1 MDEQRMEMMR
11 LLRRMQA
18 AGKELSSTEQLL
30 LGGLENEYVARV
42 IYPVLRDR
50 VSPLVEGYGAPLVV
64 TVEADAAGNVV
75 CGCSQPDSASQLAV
89 IERMQTAVDE
99 MNAKEQ
105 ARFAELANEYHAS
118 QQAEIERMQ
127 TAADEMNAEE
137 QARIAE
143 LANEYSASQ
152 QAEIEQMQT
161 AADEMNA
168 EEQAP
173 EQASEQAS
181 EPAAAKPRRRQGQR
195 FRFSAI
201 GLKPGDM
208 VTFRPTGLQ
217 VRVAADNQVEYMGRS
232 YLLSTFTKE
241 FMPEK
246 RRIKSGAY
254 QGAHFFSYGG
264 VKLTDLWHPKK
275 NNKRPRGEK

>member
-1 MDEQRMEMMR
+1 MEMMR

-18 AGKELSSTEQLL
+18 AGKELSATEQLL

-50 VSPLVEGYGAPLVV
+50 VSPLVEGYGAPLMV

-75 CGCSQPDSASQLAV
+75 CGCSQPDSASQQAV
-89 IERMQTAVDE
+89 IERMQTAV
-99 MNAKEQ
+99 
-105 ARFAELANEYHAS
+105 
-118 QQAEIERMQ
+118 
-127 TAADEMNAEE
+127 DEMNAEE

-152 QAEIEQMQT
+152 QAEIERMQT
-161 AADEMNA
+161 AADGA
-168 EEQAP
+168 TAVEQAP
-173 EQASEQAS
+173 ELASEQAS
-181 EPAAAKPRRRQGQR
+181 EPAAAKPRRRQGPR

-275 NNKRPRGEK
+275 NNKRTRGEK